1 MGHVVT
7 GHKAEAAVAGALQER
22 GYKILG
28 LNWKTKLCEIDVIA
42 QKDKIVYFVEVKY
55 RAASGQ
61 GSGFEYITPKKLNQ
75 MQFAARLWNQTNDW
89 NGDYRLLGAEVS
101 GLNFEHINLVEI
113 N

>member
-1 MGHVVT
+1 MTNIAIGRQ
-7 GHKAEAAVAGALQER
+7 AEAAVAADLER
-22 GYKILG
+22 QGYKILD

-42 QKDKIVYFVEVKY
+42 RKDKIIYFVEVKY

-61 GSGFEYITPKKLNQ
+61 GSGFEYITPKKLGQ
-75 MQFAARLWNQTNDW
+75 MQFAARLWNQTHDC

>member
-1 MGHVVT
+1 MANVAT
-7 GHKAEAAVAGALQER
+7 GHQAEAAVAANLEGR

-42 QKDKIVYFVEVKY
+42 RKDKIVYFVEVKY

-61 GSGFEYITPKKLNQ
+61 GSGFEYITPKKLSQ

-89 NGDYRLLGAEVS
+89 DGDYRLLGAEVS
-101 GLNFEHINLVEI
+101 GLDFEIIDLVEI
-113 N
+113 D